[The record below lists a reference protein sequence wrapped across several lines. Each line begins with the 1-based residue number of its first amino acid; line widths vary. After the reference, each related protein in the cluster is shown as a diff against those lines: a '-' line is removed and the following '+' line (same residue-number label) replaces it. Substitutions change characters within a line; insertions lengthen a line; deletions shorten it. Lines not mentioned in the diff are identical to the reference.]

1 MIEKALRDEDA
12 YNAFKQSYNSMF
24 DDGYE
29 EGGMK
34 FLDDGTMIDISTG
47 ERYSHDDDTGEQEL
61 LDEVPTKIGAGL
73 EHDVYS
79 VPDHNFVTKI
89 PKSRDSYPDRMKR
102 QGENTYDGPEGVTRS
117 PLEAFWSQVLGQN
130 QPVTPYSL
138 FRTGHRQ
145 NPSLDLVQRDLRS
158 MGNNLDPMTQQL
170 AVLLNMKDL
179 GIDEEEILGE
189 LEQFRQDE
197 GRLPTSDDWGGVQGD
212 CSLGFGQISGGVF
225 GMLPAGNVTEDG
237 SIYDY
242 ASEKP
247 FIGDEH
253 GGIVPQAKIDEIL
266 RDAIHQQGKVPKRYQ
281 KYDPSLNQDIRQLI
295 SELGESSKKGRFVDS
310 SLSFPDN
317 RWNVEGF

>member
-12 YNAFKQSYNSMF
+12 YNAFKHSYNSMF
-24 DDGYE
+24 DGGYE
-29 EGGMK
+29 DAGMR
-34 FLDDGTMIDISTG
+34 FLDDGTIVDLSTG
-47 ERYSHDDDTGEQEL
+47 DRYRYDEETGEDEL
-61 LDEVPTKIGAGL
+61 LDEVPTKIGAGV

-79 VPDHNFVTKI
+79 VPGHNFVTKI
-89 PKSRDSYPDRMKR
+89 PKSRGSYPDRMKR
-102 QGENTYDGPEGVTRS
+102 SGENTYDGPEGVTRS
-117 PLEAFWSQVLGQN
+117 PLEAFWSQVLGQS

-170 AVLLNMKDL
+170 AVMLNMKDL
-179 GIDEEEILGE
+179 GIDEEEMLGE

-197 GRLPTSDDWGGVQGD
+197 GRLPTSDDWGGVIGEDLGD
-212 CSLGFGQISGGVF
+212 MSGGVF

-266 RDAIHQQGKVPKRYQ
+266 RDAIHQQGKVPKRYHQ
-281 KYDPSLNQDIRQLI
+281 YDPSITQDIRQLI
-295 SELGESSKKGRFVDS
+295 SELEESSKKGRFIDS
-310 SLSFPDN
+310 SLSFPDT

>member
-12 YNAFKQSYNSMF
+12 YNAFRQSYNSMF

-29 EGGMK
+29 DAGMR
-34 FLDDGTMIDISTG
+34 FLDDGTIVDLSTG
-47 ERYSHDDDTGEQEL
+47 DRYRYDEETGEEEL
-61 LDEVPTKIGAGL
+61 LDEVPTKIGAGI

-102 QGENTYDGPEGVTRS
+102 SGENTYNGPEGVTRS

-138 FRTGHRQ
+138 FQSKHNQ
-145 NPSLDLVQRDLRS
+145 KPSLDLVQRDLRS

-179 GIDEEEILGE
+179 GIDEEDILGE

-197 GRLPTSDDWGGVQGD
+197 GRLPTSDDWGGVQGED
-212 CSLGFGQISGGVF
+212 LGDMSGGVF

-295 SELGESSKKGRFVDS
+295 SELGESSKKGRFIDS
-310 SLSFPDN
+310 SISFPDT